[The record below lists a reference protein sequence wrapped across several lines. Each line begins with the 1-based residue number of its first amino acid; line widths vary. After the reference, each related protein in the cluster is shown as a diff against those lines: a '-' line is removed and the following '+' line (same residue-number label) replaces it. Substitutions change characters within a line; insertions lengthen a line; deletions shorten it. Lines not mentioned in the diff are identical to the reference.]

1 MKVLLID
8 NYDSFTYNIVALLQ
22 QLEIENITIKKNNEI
37 SVAEANEYDKI
48 IISPGPATPAEAG
61 NILEIIKLLAPTKSI
76 LGICLGHQAIAEV
89 FGGQLR
95 LAKTVMHGKQSQMRV
110 EGNSPI
116 FNGFQGD
123 VEIMRYHSIVIDE
136 MPKDFIVTA
145 RTTDDDE
152 IMAIQHKQLPIFG
165 LQFHPESIGSPEGLQ
180 MIEQFVRE
188 VVR

>member
-1 MKVLLID
+1 
-8 NYDSFTYNIVALLQ
+8 
-22 QLEIENITIKKNNEI
+22 
-37 SVAEANEYDKI
+37 
-48 IISPGPATPAEAG
+48 
-61 NILEIIKLLAPTKSI
+61 
-76 LGICLGHQAIAEV
+76 
-89 FGGQLR
+89 
-95 LAKTVMHGKQSQMRV
+95 MRV

-152 IMAIQHKQLPIFG
+152 IMAIQHKELPIFG

>member
-1 MKVLLID
+1 
-8 NYDSFTYNIVALLQ
+8 
-22 QLEIENITIKKNNEI
+22 
-37 SVAEANEYDKI
+37 
-48 IISPGPATPAEAG
+48 
-61 NILEIIKLLAPTKSI
+61 
-76 LGICLGHQAIAEV
+76 
-89 FGGQLR
+89 
-95 LAKTVMHGKQSQMRV
+95 MRV
-110 EGNSPI
+110 EGNSLF

-152 IMAIQHKQLPIFG
+152 IMAIQHKELPIFG

>member
-1 MKVLLID
+1 MEEMIQIFAD
-8 NYDSFTYNIVALLQ
+8 
-22 QLEIENITIKKNNEI
+22 KK
-37 SVAEANEYDKI
+37 
-48 IISPGPATPAEAG
+48 P
-61 NILEIIKLLAPTKSI
+61 I

-123 VEIMRYHSIVIDE
+123 VEIMRYHSIVIDK

>member
-1 MKVLLID
+1 MILLID
-8 NYDSFTYNIVALLQ
+8 NYDSFTYNLAQYLGQFSPVQVLRNDA
-22 QLEIENITIKKNNEI
+22 ENLFD
-37 SVAEANEYDKI
+37 EANKAKGLVF
-48 IISPGPATPAEAG
+48 SPGPGWPADAG
-61 NILEIIKLLAPTKSI
+61 KMEEMIQIFADKKPI

-136 MPKDFIVTA
+136 IPKDFIVTA